1 MLWPSYRH
9 ARQGHSALWPYRV
22 RDGVRDG
29 VRGRGTGADARPR
42 ARAAATFGRTHA
54 PPMADVTIRPVAT
67 SGDLNRFLDLPYAL
81 YRGQPHFVPPLRM
94 DQKGVLNTRKN
105 TFFEHGA
112 MQLFLAERG
121 GETVGRIAAI
131 VNGQHLAKYAD
142 GNGFFGFFETVEDA
156 AVARALLDAATGWLK
171 GRGMTGV
178 RGPTSPTM
186 NDVSGLLVDGFD
198 RPPAIL
204 LPYNPPYY
212 ERYLTDYG
220 FARAMTMWAYYV
232 HSAYVDAAR
241 MERGAGIVRTR
252 NPTLTIRSLD
262 MARFDDD
269 VAAAMEIY
277 NVAWAENWGHVPYTL
292 REAQYLAKELKPV
305 IEKDLFL
312 LVEDAGRPVA
322 FAASLPNLNRALKKL
337 PNGRLLPTGLAKLL
351 GTIKA
356 GGIYEIR
363 MALMGVL
370 PAYRH
375 RGIESLLIHQ
385 TIVNGIR
392 DGYEACE
399 MSWVLDVNK
408 ALTNALDKLGGVR
421 DKEYAMMEMS
431 FGRDAG

>member
-1 MLWPSYRH
+1 
-9 ARQGHSALWPYRV
+9 
-22 RDGVRDG
+22 
-29 VRGRGTGADARPR
+29 
-42 ARAAATFGRTHA
+42 
-54 PPMADVTIRPVAT
+54 MADITVRPVT
-67 SGDLNRFLDLPYAL
+67 SGRDLDRFLDLPYAL
-81 YRGQPHFVPPLRM
+81 YRGQPNFVPPLRM

-105 TFFEHGA
+105 PFFEHGA
-112 MQLFLAERG
+112 MQLFLAERTG
-121 GETVGRIAAI
+121 ADGKAETVGRIAAI
-131 VNGQHLAKYAD
+131 VNGQHLAKYDD
-142 GNGFFGFFETVEDA
+142 GTGFFGFFETVEDYD
-156 AVARALLDAATGWLK
+156 VARALLDAAMGWLTA
-171 GRGMTGV
+171 RGMTGV

-212 ERYLTDYG
+212 VDFLERYG
-220 FARAMTMWAYYV
+220 FSRAMTMWAYYV
-232 HSAYVDAAR
+232 HSAYIDAAR
-241 MERGAGIVRTR
+241 MARGADIVRTR
-252 NPTLTIRSLD
+252 NPGITVRSLD
-262 MARFDDD
+262 MSRFSAD
-269 VAAAMEIY
+269 VAAAMDIY
-277 NVAWAENWGHVPYTL
+277 NVAWADNWGHVPYTL
-292 REAQYLAKELKPV
+292 AEAEHLAKELKPV
-305 IEKDLFL
+305 IEKDIFLF
-312 LVEDAGRPVA
+312 VEDAGRPVA

-370 PAYRH
+370 PEYRH
-375 RGIESLLIHQ
+375 RGIEALLIHQ

-421 DKEYAMMEMS
+421 DKEYAMLEMRFDGAPAS
-431 FGRDAG
+431 APKLPAVDA